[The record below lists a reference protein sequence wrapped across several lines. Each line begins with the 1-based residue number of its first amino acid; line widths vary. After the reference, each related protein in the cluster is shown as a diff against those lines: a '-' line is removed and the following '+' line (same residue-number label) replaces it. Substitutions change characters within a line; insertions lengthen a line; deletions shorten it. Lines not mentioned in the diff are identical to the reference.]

1 VGCAD
6 ANCRTDLERQTV
18 HTRTNFGTSNKIQT
32 SFFLRLITFGA
43 AIAQSV
49 QRLATG
55 WTDRGSNP
63 GVERDFPHQS
73 RLVLGPTQPPIQ
85 RVPGLSRG
93 VKRPA
98 RGVVLLPHL
107 APMLKKE

>member
-1 VGCAD
+1 MPMLIVVQIWRDKLFIPEQISEQA
-6 ANCRTDLERQTV
+6 TKFKPV
-18 HTRTNFGTSNKIQT
+18 
-32 SFFLRLITFGA
+32 FFLRLITFGA

-73 RLVLGPTQPPIQ
+73 RLALGPTQPPIQ

-107 APMLKKE
+107 APRLKKE